1 MSLLDYRVY
10 GGLELDLKWTVEY
23 TEDWNLVYKGL
34 QSIRRTSTE
43 SVKDCRVYGGLE
55 LGL

>member
-1 MSLLDYRVY
+1 MRMTRTWS
-10 GGLELDLKWTVEY
+10 VEY
-23 TEDWNLVYKGL
+23 TDDWILGVYKGL